1 MFPTRASASNRPP
14 KVNAMN
20 AFVDPKLECPEVL
33 PEFNKWFTEQLVLHW
48 NNSFCK
54 GFLALKLPSTCK
66 FPPLNVKPALSYRG
80 RSVNVR
86 SPDH

>member
-48 NNSFCK
+48 KYSFGK
-54 GFLALKLPSTCK
+54 GVLVLKLPSHLLV
-66 FPPLNVKPALSYRG
+66 PIP
-80 RSVNVR
+80 
-86 SPDH
+86 